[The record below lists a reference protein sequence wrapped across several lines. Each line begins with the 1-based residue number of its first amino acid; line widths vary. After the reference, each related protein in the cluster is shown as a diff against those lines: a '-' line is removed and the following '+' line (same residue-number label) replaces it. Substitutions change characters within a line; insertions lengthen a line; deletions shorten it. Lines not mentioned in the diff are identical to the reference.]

1 MTEDEDSE
9 VGWNVVNSFFGD
21 YVQCIEASGALD
33 VDRLNV
39 RFDSEDISCEKKVID
54 GTVTS
59 VDGKEFCY
67 NVVFTATLGDLER
80 IYYVNYVNVQG

>member
-1 MTEDEDSE
+1 MWETEVFLEGRKEEVGIVLILLFLVDTVTEDE
-9 VGWNVVNSFFGD
+9 
-21 YVQCIEASGALD
+21 
-33 VDRLNV
+33 
-39 RFDSEDISCEKKVID
+39 DSEDISCEKKVID